1 MEWGIINKDNFTT
14 LKDIPVKRWDP
25 LSTVKISE
33 KEFGLRQKLRY
44 SGHFSYLSP
53 IRGKRPRG
61 FKNSGKKE
69 VDFGDCSKKSHDSI
83 NDVFTAVTEG
93 KPLHD
98 DEGNLVRDGNTII
111 IAQDE
116 TRRDNPFLDQPHRI
130 KRIPDDCQAVT
141 LINRYPS
148 MARVIDQDIQN
159 KINLSL
165 PRNSKLSIGINL
177 LTISR
182 HFYPS
187 LCLKLIP
194 ESVIAGIFLSMKTAI
209 LYTIEHAIER
219 DYYDIPVSPF
229 FNIGIKVGGSQ
240 PRIHSQ
246 CYIDLNGD
254 GHGSRL
260 DSYLKAFEEMGDDC
274 RVCDTTHGGGSRI
287 VLDTEFWT
295 FFATG
300 SPVRNYHLRF
310 YPKEHIRR
318 FTNLKPNQIQDLAKS
333 LKILF
338 KALDDLKIER
348 NRNILFNCCPYGY
361 DANFHLFGD
370 IIPHEIIGGAEMAD
384 DMRVARKLPED
395 AAREIKESIQGI

>member
-1 MEWGIINKDNFTT
+1 M
-14 LKDIPVKRWDP
+14 
-25 LSTVKISE
+25 
-33 KEFGLRQKLRY
+33 
-44 SGHFSYLSP
+44 
-53 IRGKRPRG
+53 
-61 FKNSGKKE
+61 
-69 VDFGDCSKKSHDSI
+69 
-83 NDVFTAVTEG
+83 FTAVTEG

-182 HFYPS
+182 QFYPS

-194 ESVIAGIFLSMKTAI
+194 EDIIAGIFLSMKAAI

-229 FNIGIKVGGSQ
+229 FNIGTKVG
-240 PRIHSQ
+240 
-246 CYIDLNGD
+246 
-254 GHGSRL
+254 
-260 DSYLKAFEEMGDDC
+260 
-274 RVCDTTHGGGSRI
+274 
-287 VLDTEFWT
+287 
-295 FFATG
+295 
-300 SPVRNYHLRF
+300 
-310 YPKEHIRR
+310 
-318 FTNLKPNQIQDLAKS
+318 
-333 LKILF
+333 
-338 KALDDLKIER
+338 
-348 NRNILFNCCPYGY
+348 
-361 DANFHLFGD
+361 
-370 IIPHEIIGGAEMAD
+370 
-384 DMRVARKLPED
+384 
-395 AAREIKESIQGI
+395 